1 MKRNR
6 SLSVIHEDE
15 CKYDGYESSFLLI
28 PSNITMIFYN
38 ILYKLICTY
47 DKMLD
52 CLKGI
57 EKDDI

>member
-6 SLSVIHEDE
+6 SLSVIYENE
-15 CKYDGYESSFLLI
+15 CKYDRCESSFLVI
-28 PSNITMIFYN
+28 PSNITRIIYD
-38 ILYKLICTY
+38 IVYKLICTY

-57 EKDDI
+57 EKDDK